1 MSTRDKVRNYLTV
14 SGIAILFVVVVLFL
28 KETFSAGQPERL
40 VRDLCDAFFISAVFI
55 AGVGGLFWAASF
67 GTFDIFGYSIG
78 LTFDAAF
85 SFKKN
90 WKKKEDFY
98 EYKVRKG
105 AKRAEYRHLLI
116 IGGVMLVIA
125 MYALLMY
132 SLMF

>member
-1 MSTRDKVRNYLTV
+1 MGGELRNVRY
-14 SGIAILFVVVVLFL
+14 
-28 KETFSAGQPERL
+28 
-40 VRDLCDAFFISAVFI
+40 
-55 AGVGGLFWAASF
+55 
-67 GTFDIFGYSIG
+67 FGYSIG